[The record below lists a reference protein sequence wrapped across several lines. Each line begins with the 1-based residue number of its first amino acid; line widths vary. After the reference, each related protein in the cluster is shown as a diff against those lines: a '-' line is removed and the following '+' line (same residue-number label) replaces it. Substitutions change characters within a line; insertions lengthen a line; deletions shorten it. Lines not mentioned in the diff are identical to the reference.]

1 MIAIVVSFGSP
12 ERLALHFGCSA
23 RLSAERLLQNAMQ
36 PNTLTAKKKAEGW
49 RLLFDGATTAG
60 WRGFRQTTIP
70 AGWQAID
77 GSLTRLGP
85 GGDIVTI
92 DQFGDFELTIEWKL
106 APNGNSGIFYRVTED
121 DDVMWHTAPEY
132 QLIDSGYKEPLKP
145 AQYAGSNYD
154 LDPPARDATRPIGT
168 WNETRILVKG
178 SHVEHWLN
186 GVKVVEYELWT
197 DAWQRRVRASKFKDF
212 AAYGRAHRGHIGLQD
227 HGDSVAFRNIKI
239 REIQQ

>member
-1 MIAIVVSFGSP
+1 VGSRTLAAVVIVI
-12 ERLALHFGCSA
+12 SA
-23 RLSAERLLQNAMQ
+23 TLVAGVVAQDKVP
-36 PNTLTAKKKAEGW
+36 PNTLTAKEKAEGW

-70 AGWQAID
+70 AGWKAID
-77 GSLTRLGP
+77 GSLTRIGP
-85 GGDIVTI
+85 GGDIVTV
-92 DQFGDFELTIEWKL
+92 DEFGDFELTVEWKL

-121 DDVMWHTAPEY
+121 DEVMWHTAPEY

-168 WNETRILVKG
+168 WNETRILVRG
-178 SHVEHWLN
+178 SRVEHWLN

-197 DAWQRRVRASKFKDF
+197 DDWKRRVQASKFKDYPT
-212 AAYGRAHRGHIGLQD
+212 YGRARRGHIGLQD

-239 REIQQ
+239 REIRN